1 MDLERE
7 FPPEPVKKCHTSAAD
22 SGSAERLR
30 QLGSL
35 LFAPVPVAL
44 AAVVLFGVIAR
55 LRALLSARSL
65 WLDEVSIAW
74 SIRERGFI
82 GLLTEPLDFG
92 QSAAPGFLILSKLA
106 AETFGTGLVW
116 IRAVPFFSGT
126 LALAFAVLFARRAFV
141 HQSAQL
147 SFVAAVSLSPTLIFY
162 ASEMKQYSTDA
173 LVMMVALYV
182 AVLAQEERRV
192 FRASAIG
199 FFAVVSSLPGLFVFG
214 ALGLL
219 LISQSII
226 EG

>member
-1 MDLERE
+1 VDLERE